1 MLGITL
7 IKIFFAIVIFLLIVG
22 IIDGNRFVVMKEK
35 FSMPNLKKEC
45 TFVMISD
52 LHNKEY
58 GNKNDTVINAIEKI
72 NPDFI
77 VIAGD
82 LVTSHVKESIEPGVN
97 LVNMLSKKYKIYY
110 APGNHETKIKNCP
123 EMFGDKYKKLIEGIE
138 HSNVQILDNKHCRID
153 EFGIELTGLELERDY
168 FARFRKKTME
178 NDCLEQRIGKA
189 NSDFCNVLIAH
200 NPIYFEEY
208 AKWGADLVLSGHVH
222 GGIMRLPFVGGVI
235 SPSYTLFPKY
245 DGGIFYQDKATML
258 LGRGLGAHT
267 ITLRFFNPAEL
278 HAVTLVPKHKM
289 K

>member
-1 MLGITL
+1 MIWTTV
-7 IKIFFAIVIFLLIVG
+7 IIFMAMVIFLIIVG
-22 IIDGNRFVVMKEK
+22 IIDGNRFIVMREE
-35 FSMPNLKKEC
+35 FLMPNLKKEC

-58 GNKNDTVINAIEKI
+58 GMQNDLVINSIDKI

-82 LVTSHVKESIEPGVN
+82 LVTSHVKESTAPGERLIN
-97 LVNMLSKKYKIYY
+97 ALSQKYKIYY
-110 APGNHETKIKNCP
+110 APGNHETKIKDCP
-123 EMFGDKYKKLIEGIE
+123 EMFGDKYEKLIKAIE
-138 HSNVQILDNKHCRID
+138 HSNVKILDNKHCSIE
-153 EFGIELTGLELERDY
+153 EFGIELTGLELEREY
-168 FARFRKKTME
+168 FARFRKKPME
-178 NDCLEQRIGKA
+178 KGCLEHRVGTVNA
-189 NSDFCNVLIAH
+189 DFCNILIAH

-222 GGIMRLPFVGGVI
+222 GGIMRLPLVGGVV

-245 DGGIFYQDKATML
+245 DGGVFHHEKSTML

-278 HAVTLVPKHKM
+278 HAVTLLPMDKLK
-289 K
+289 